1 MVRTAIA
8 LTYFMRVYNF
18 IHRCIL
24 YLFSARTSHITQLAA
39 VHGSDIFSTYVMPKI
54 PITSSATEITGL
66 AVQNG
71 MLFHH
76 GSKVDALSVSAAL
89 DSLFRFLE
97 KFNNVVLVG
106 HNIKTFDCPVLLQA
120 LESCLMLSKL
130 TEVVNGF
137 LDTRPFFK
145 LVYPDLHSYSQQSLS
160 ETLLNMSYNAHD
172 ATEDVIMLQT
182 LVSKVEFCNEN
193 HKCSTFTSQYALDIF
208 LYQKLVNKNLPSL
221 QCLVDQKVIS
231 LGMAKKVAGSGLNFS
246 SLNLASK
253 RNEDGIYALFTEKSS
268 HGKSVRVTNS
278 KKILHSVNSF
288 FMSLNES

>member
-1 MVRTAIA
+1 
-8 LTYFMRVYNF
+8 MRVYNF

-120 LESCLMLSKL
+120 LESCL
-130 TEVVNGF
+130 
-137 LDTRPFFK
+137 
-145 LVYPDLHSYSQQSLS
+145 
-160 ETLLNMSYNAHD
+160 
-172 ATEDVIMLQT
+172 I
-182 LVSKVEFCNEN
+182 SKVC
-193 HKCSTFTSQYALDIF
+193 QY
-208 LYQKLVNKNLPSL
+208 N
-221 QCLVDQKVIS
+221 
-231 LGMAKKVAGSGLNFS
+231 
-246 SLNLASK
+246 
-253 RNEDGIYALFTEKSS
+253 
-268 HGKSVRVTNS
+268 
-278 KKILHSVNSF
+278 
-288 FMSLNES
+288 FMSLSCKELWITQDEISPFSRLKGG